1 MFFQNNRFLKSIA
14 DDEVINM
21 VAKLD
26 VNVLDTVSIN
36 DKKATCKMDNYIL
49 LIFLLITTLLT
60 TII

>member
-1 MFFQNNRFLKSIA
+1 
-14 DDEVINM
+14 M

-36 DKKATCKMDNYIL
+36 DEKATCKMDNYIL

>member
-1 MFFQNNRFLKSIA
+1 
-14 DDEVINM
+14 M

-36 DKKATCKMDNYIL
+36 DKKATYKMDNYIL